1 MKKRSF
7 LRRFRKYCL
16 LLCAVLI
23 GILCLSGNAWAMT
36 GFSGQKS
43 AYNESGQ
50 SQVTVTVTLSNDG
63 IPIEGSDG
71 TALSHLKV
79 TVPYFDLGLYGL
91 KEYYRYPTNSVCDYL
106 EEQGVVKRPT
116 VLHLYIYLMERY
128 YLGYPAEKCGTG
140 AGKEAI
146 LNQEQFDAVSYMT
159 GGQAYL
165 TYNAGT
171 GKGNRLLKPTGS
183 ATHLYMQNFW
193 GHDENLMYYVNH
205 EYPLMWSGFGS
216 TADYI
221 LLEDGDVV
229 DVGMFTDRSFWT
241 RGAFTSFSQDDYN
254 LSKGNTLKTK
264 VYSQKTVM
272 SSDNSVPDPVAIQ
285 NMDVVLY
292 DGNWNQVEKLDYD
305 SDGYVSCTF
314 DKAGTYYLLATEK
327 NNAGKDGAAFSPAT
341 AKITV
346 SESSTPVAVSS
357 IEISAESN
365 KTELNVGKSIQLK
378 AEVLPVSAA
387 QKSIRWRVDG
397 SAAYMDYQ
405 GRLHA
410 NELVTV
416 TAFSRENRFVQ
427 DSIQFLIKA
436 DRETVAKVKQVED
449 LIDAIGSSDKDVV
462 YTEECHKKILAAR
475 KAYDALEKGS
485 VAYRNVDAQ
494 KVDYLEYAEERY
506 SELEKKAPKPTATPT
521 PKPTATPTPAAGVKQ
536 SAVSAS
542 DIKISWKREAS
553 VSGYRISI
561 QGGKFKKNTKVAD
574 VSSKTTSYTI
584 KKVGK
589 QKLTAGTAYK
599 ITVTSLYKK
608 GKKTVTGRQQ
618 VLKNAYTLPS
628 APKATSVKKGK
639 TICLK
644 VYWKK
649 VSGVQGYEVQMS
661 TSKKSSY
668 KTIKVVNA
676 KISAYTVS
684 KLKKNKGYYF
694 RIRSFKVIGGK
705 KVYSSWSNIVAGKS
719 R

>member
-1 MKKRSF
+1 M
-7 LRRFRKYCL
+7 
-16 LLCAVLI
+16 
-23 GILCLSGNAWAMT
+23 
-36 GFSGQKS
+36 
-43 AYNESGQ
+43 
-50 SQVTVTVTLSNDG
+50 
-63 IPIEGSDG
+63 
-71 TALSHLKV
+71 
-79 TVPYFDLGLYGL
+79 
-91 KEYYRYPTNSVCDYL
+91 
-106 EEQGVVKRPT
+106 
-116 VLHLYIYLMERY
+116 
-128 YLGYPAEKCGTG
+128 
-140 AGKEAI
+140 
-146 LNQEQFDAVSYMT
+146 
-159 GGQAYL
+159 
-165 TYNAGT
+165 
-171 GKGNRLLKPTGS
+171 
-183 ATHLYMQNFW
+183 
-193 GHDENLMYYVNH
+193 
-205 EYPLMWSGFGS
+205 
-216 TADYI
+216 
-221 LLEDGDVV
+221 
-229 DVGMFTDRSFWT
+229 
-241 RGAFTSFSQDDYN
+241 
-254 LSKGNTLKTK
+254 
-264 VYSQKTVM
+264 
-272 SSDNSVPDPVAIQ
+272 
-285 NMDVVLY
+285 
-292 DGNWNQVEKLDYD
+292 
-305 SDGYVSCTF
+305 
-314 DKAGTYYLLATEK
+314 
-327 NNAGKDGAAFSPAT
+327 
-341 AKITV
+341 ITV

-365 KTELNVGKSIQLK
+365 KTELNVGESIQLK

-410 NELVTV
+410 NEYISKDELVTV

-427 DSIQFLIKA
+427 DSLQFLIKA

-462 YTEECHKKILAAR
+462 YTEECHKKILEAR

-542 DIKISWKREAS
+542 AIKISWKREAS

-628 APKATSVKKGK
+628 TPKATSVKKGK
-639 TICLK
+639 ARCLK

-649 VSGVQGYEVQMS
+649 VSGVRGYEVQMS

>member
-1 MKKRSF
+1 MKERSF

-63 IPIEGSDG
+63 IPIEGTDG

-128 YLGYPAEKCGTG
+128 YLGYSPEKCGTG

-146 LNQEQFDAVSYMT
+146 LNQEQFD
-159 GGQAYL
+159 AYL

-272 SSDNSVPDPVAIQ
+272 SSDNSVPDPVANQ

-292 DGNWNQVEKLDYD
+292 DGNWNRVEKLDYD
-305 SDGYVSCTF
+305 TDGYVSYTF

-327 NNAGKDGAAFSPAT
+327 DNAGKDGAAFSPAT
-341 AKITV
+341 AMITV

-365 KTELNVGKSIQLK
+365 KTELNVGESIQLK

-410 NELVTV
+410 NEYISKDELVTV

-427 DSIQFLIKA
+427 DSIQVLIKA
-436 DRETVAKVKQVED
+436 DREAVAKVKQVED

-485 VAYRNVDAQ
+485 VAYRNIDAQ

-542 DIKISWKREAS
+542 AIKISWKREAS

-561 QGGKFKKNTKVAD
+561 QGGKFKKNTKVVD

-628 APKATSVKKGK
+628 TPKAISVKKGK
-639 TICLK
+639 ARCLK

-649 VSGVQGYEVQMS
+649 VSDVRGYEVQMS
-661 TSKKSSY
+661 TSKKSGY
-668 KTIKVVNA
+668 KTMKVVNA
-676 KISAYTVS
+676 KTSAYTVS

-705 KVYSSWSNIVAGKS
+705 KVYSSWSNIVAGKT